1 MNQEIFSGH
10 VGHDLIAQDDVDGS
24 AREDISGLLSVGR
37 FEDRGESELG
47 QHISEDSSGAGDVVY
62 DENGGMIKS
71 VYVHD
76 GRVTGLIISD
86 PKLRHITG

>member
-1 MNQEIFSGH
+1 
-10 VGHDLIAQDDVDGS
+10 
-24 AREDISGLLSVGR
+24 
-37 FEDRGESELG
+37 
-47 QHISEDSSGAGDVVY
+47 
-62 DENGGMIKS
+62 MIKS